1 VMRLRLLISTLLLAL
16 LGANSGASA
25 MCAAYC
31 LSATSA
37 ASAAAHHHQME
48 PPPISTSTSH
58 HAHSRHHGAA
68 CAECPSTSEYGLS
81 QQVDCA
87 KFVQIQALKEASFSF
102 DAPSGVVQ
110 LDVADTSAAALS
122 LASHR
127 QRFLFRDASPTFRSC
142 HSASVSLRI

>member
-1 VMRLRLLISTLLLAL
+1 LLTATLLLAL

-31 LSATSA
+31 LSSTSA
-37 ASAAAHHHQME
+37 ASAAVHHHQME
-48 PPPISTSTSH
+48 PQPISTSTNH
-58 HAHSRHHGAA
+58 HAHTRHHGAA
-68 CAECPSTSEYGLS
+68 CAECRSTSQYGLS

-87 KFVQIQALKEASFSF
+87 KFVQIQALKEASFCF

-110 LDVADTSAAALS
+110 IDVADTSAGALS

-127 QRFLFRDASPTFRSC
+127 ERFLFRGASPTFRSFN
-142 HSASVSLRI
+142 SASVSLRI